1 MESKKT
7 TELRGKKTS
16 VRTKLAAAVAMLLV
30 STIMLT
36 TTTYAWF
43 VLSTAPEVKG
53 MSTTVGSNG
62 SLEIALLN
70 DSRDTTAITS
80 GVGDSSAA
88 DGDVVR
94 ANTHWG
100 NIVDLS
106 SAPYGLTNDMAKLY
120 PAALNLNAEGKKL
133 VSNTNLLK
141 TPTYG
146 VDGRVNE
153 IAANTNAGKYVDGTY
168 QSNGSYGVRLVG
180 TVDHADPK
188 AQYFSNMKTNY
199 NSRTDSAKTNAQAYL
214 TSDGAKL
221 VNLVMKHA
229 A

>member
-70 DSRDTTAITS
+70 NATGANVNTISS
-80 GVGDSSAA
+80 GVGDSS
-88 DGDVVR
+88 VVAGVTE
-94 ANTHWG
+94 ANLTWG
-100 NIVDLS
+100 NLVALND
-106 SAPYGLTNDMAKLY
+106 AAYGLSGVTLY
-120 PAALNLNAEGKKL
+120 PAALN
-133 VSNTNLLK
+133 V
-141 TPTYG
+141 
-146 VDGRVNE
+146 
-153 IAANTNAGKYVDGTY
+153 AAK
-168 QSNGSYGVRLVG
+168 QELSLI
-180 TVDHADPK
+180 HI
-188 AQYFSNMKTNY
+188 
-199 NSRTDSAKTNAQAYL
+199 
-214 TSDGAKL
+214 
-221 VNLVMKHA
+221 
-229 A
+229 